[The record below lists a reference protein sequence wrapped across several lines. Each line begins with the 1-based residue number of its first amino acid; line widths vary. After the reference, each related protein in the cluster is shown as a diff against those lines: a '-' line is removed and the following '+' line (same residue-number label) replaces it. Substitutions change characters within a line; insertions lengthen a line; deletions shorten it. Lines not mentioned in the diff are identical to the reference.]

1 MEKIMIKYFLKRCIA
16 IIPVLLVVSILAFA
30 FVHLLPGDPA
40 RMMAGDDAD
49 AATIEMLRQELG
61 MDKPLPVQYF
71 TYMGK
76 LAKGDLGISLRT
88 KIPVYDELRLRYTPT
103 MYLAMAG
110 MAWSVFIGV
119 FFGAVAAIYNGKWQ
133 DYTAMLVSVSG
144 ISVPQFWLGLL
155 AIQLFSVHLGWLPVA
170 GYTGKFSELILP
182 AFTLG
187 ATVAAIMA
195 RFTLSAFLDVLDEE
209 YISTAR
215 AKGVTETLV
224 MWKHA
229 FRNALIPVITM
240 VGLQFG
246 FLLGGSVV
254 VETVFAWPGLG
265 RYMIEAVA
273 VRDYP
278 VLQAL
283 LLLYSFHFV
292 FINLLVD
299 MVYALINPEIRY
311 E

>member
-1 MEKIMIKYFLKRCIA
+1 MLKYFLKRLLS
-16 IIPVLLVVSILAFA
+16 IIPVLLVVSILAFL

-40 RMMAGDDAD
+40 RMMAGEDAD
-49 AATIEMLRQELG
+49 PATIEMLRHELG
-61 MDKPLPVQYF
+61 LDQPLPVQYG
-71 TYMGK
+71 TYMK
-76 LAKGDLGISLRT
+76 KVVTGDLGVSLRT
-88 KIPVYDELRLRYTPT
+88 ELPVYDELALRYKPT
-103 MYLAMAG
+103 MLLAFAG
-110 MAWSVFIGV
+110 MFWSVIFGV
-119 FFGAVAAIYNGKWQ
+119 AFGAVAAIYSGKWQ
-133 DYTAMLVSVSG
+133 DYCAMFVSVSG

-155 AIQLFSVHLGWLPVA
+155 LIQLFAVKLGWLPVA
-170 GYTGKFSELILP
+170 GYTGKFSELVLP
-182 AFTLG
+182 AITLG

-215 AKGVTETLV
+215 AKGVTERLV

-265 RYMIEAVA
+265 RFMIEAVT

-292 FINLLVD
+292 FINLVVD
-299 MVYALINPEIRY
+299 LVYALINPEIRY

>member
-1 MEKIMIKYFLKRCIA
+1 MIRFFLKRCVA
-16 IIPVLLVVSILAFA
+16 MIPVLLVVSILAFA

-40 RMMAGDDAD
+40 RMMAGEDAD
-49 AATIEMLRQELG
+49 AATIELLRQELG
-61 MDKPLPVQYF
+61 LDQPLPIQYF
-71 TYMGK
+71 TYIGN
-76 LAKGDLGISLRT
+76 LLRGDLGMSLRT
-88 KIPVYDELRLRYTPT
+88 DLPVFDEIALRYYPT
-103 MYLAMAG
+103 MLLAFTG
-110 MAWSVFIGV
+110 MIWSVLFGI
-119 FFGAVAAIYNGKWQ
+119 FFGAIAAIYSGKWQ

-144 ISVPQFWLGLL
+144 ISIPQFWLGLL
-155 AIQLFSVHLGWLPVA
+155 LIQLFAVYLGWFPVA
-170 GYTGKFSELILP
+170 GYTGKLSELVLP
-182 AFTLG
+182 SFTLG

-195 RFTLSAFLDVLDEE
+195 RFTLSAFLDVLGEE

-215 AKGVTETLV
+215 AKGVSENIV

-240 VGLQFG
+240 IGLQFG

-265 RYMIEAVA
+265 RFMIEAVA

-299 MVYALINPEIRY
+299 MVYGLINPEIRY

>member
-1 MEKIMIKYFLKRCIA
+1 MLGYFFKRCVN

-40 RMMAGDDAD
+40 RMMAGSDAD
-49 AATIEMLRQELG
+49 PATIAMLRHELG
-61 MDKPLPVQYF
+61 LDQPLPIQYL

-76 LAKGDLGISLRT
+76 LLTGDLGKSLRT
-88 KIPVYDELRLRYTPT
+88 KTPVYEEIKQRYPPT
-103 MYLAMAG
+103 MYLAVCG
-110 MAWSVFIGV
+110 MVWSVIIGV
-119 FFGAVAAIYNGKWQ
+119 LFGAIAAIYSGRWQ
-133 DYTAMLVSVSG
+133 DYTAMLLAVSG
-144 ISVPQFWLGLL
+144 ISMPQFWLGLL
-155 AIQLFSVHLGWLPVA
+155 AIQFFAVYLGWVPVA
-170 GYTGKFSELILP
+170 GYSGKFSELILP
-182 AFTLG
+182 SFTLG

-215 AKGVTETLV
+215 AKGLSETTVL
-224 MWKHA
+224 WKHA
-229 FRNALIPVITM
+229 FRNALIPVVTM
-240 VGLQFG
+240 IGLQFG

-283 LLLYSFHFV
+283 LFLYSFHFV
-292 FINLLVD
+292 LINLLVD
-299 MVYALINPEIRY
+299 MVYAVINPEIRY
-311 E
+311 D

>member
-1 MEKIMIKYFLKRCIA
+1 MLTYFLKRCLAIA
-16 IIPVLLVVSILAFA
+16 PVLVAVSILACG

-40 RMMAGDDAD
+40 RMMAGQDAD
-49 AATIEMLRQELG
+49 PATIEMLRRELG
-61 MDKPLPVQYF
+61 LDRSLPVQYL
-71 TYMGK
+71 TYMGNV
-76 LAKGDLGISLRT
+76 LRGDLGQSLRS
-88 KIPVYDELRLRYTPT
+88 KLPVFDEIALRYLPT
-103 MYLAMAG
+103 MYLALAG
-110 MAWSVFIGV
+110 MAWSVAIGV
-119 FFGAVAAIYNGKWQ
+119 FFGAVAAIYNGRWQ
-133 DYTAMLVSVSG
+133 DHVAMLLSVSG
-144 ISVPQFWLGLL
+144 ISLPQFWLGLL
-155 AIQLFSVHLGWLPVA
+155 AIQLFAVYLGWLPVA
-170 GYTGKFSELILP
+170 GFTGRWSELVLP
-182 AFTLG
+182 SFTLG

-195 RFTLSAFLDVLDEE
+195 RFTLSAFLDVLGEE

-215 AKGVTETLV
+215 AKGLSERVV

-229 FRNALIPVITM
+229 FRNALIPVVTM
-240 VGLQFG
+240 AGLQFG

-265 RYMIEAVA
+265 RFMVEAVA

-299 MVYALINPEIRY
+299 MVYALINPEIRF

>member
-1 MEKIMIKYFLKRCIA
+1 MFKYLVKRLIA

-40 RMMAGDDAD
+40 RMMAGQDAD
-49 AATIEMLRQELG
+49 TATIEMLRHQLG
-61 MDKPLPVQYF
+61 LDRSLPMQYF

-76 LAKGDLGISLRT
+76 VMRGDLGISLRT
-88 KIPVYDELRLRYTPT
+88 KLPVFDEIALRYTPT

-110 MAWSVFIGV
+110 MFWSVLLGV
-119 FFGAVAAIYNGKWQ
+119 FFGAVAAIYSGKWQ

-144 ISVPQFWLGLL
+144 ISLPQFWLGLL
-155 AIQLFSVHLGWLPVA
+155 LIQLFAVHMGWLPVA

-182 AFTLG
+182 ALTLG

-229 FRNALIPVITM
+229 FRNALIPVVTM

-292 FINLLVD
+292 FINLVVD